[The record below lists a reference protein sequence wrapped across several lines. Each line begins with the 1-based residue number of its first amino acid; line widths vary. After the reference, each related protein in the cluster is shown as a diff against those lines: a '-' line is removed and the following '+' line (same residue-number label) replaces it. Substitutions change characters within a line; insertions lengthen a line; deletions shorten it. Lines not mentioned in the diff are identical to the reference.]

1 MYNHTLYIIIIS
13 SSATIDEIDGNDIT
27 YNTMDLTI
35 VVEIGLDTLITIR
48 TQVQHNHDEQNHPG
62 FKWAYRSLV
71 QGCYVAYEI
80 ENARHTR
87 WRDDH
92 CSLEQKQVSVVVVVL
107 GKMIPLLRALCNAV
121 RVVSDQWTVDFRGK
135 KSSRNDGFQLYTY

>member
-13 SSATIDEIDGNDIT
+13 SSATIDEINNGNDIT

-48 TQVQHNHDEQNHPG
+48 TQLQHNHGEQNHPG

-92 CSLEQKQVSVVVVVL
+92 CQVFVVVAVL